1 MNVPVG
7 ETGFFEDLET
17 NKLKRVVFRTNF
29 FRNWKHRTNQITG
42 AFRIVTM
49 RHFLVLYSTNSV
61 IFGLHANAE

>member
-29 FRNWKHRTNQITG
+29 LGIGNIELTKSQEHSE
-42 AFRIVTM
+42 
-49 RHFLVLYSTNSV
+49 LSPCV
-61 IFGLHANAE
+61 IFWCYTLPIL